1 MARIPSPDAVLSVVL
16 SSGCGIVSH
25 VMTTDAACPQR
36 DSGTDVMA
44 SLDGDGPDSRLVI
57 ADISRDE
64 AWVSMTEDDATP
76 LSAWR

>member
-1 MARIPSPDAVLSVVL
+1 
-16 SSGCGIVSH
+16 
-25 VMTTDAACPQR
+25 MTTDAACPPTSR

-44 SLDGDGPDSRLVI
+44 SLDGDGPESRLVI

-64 AWVSMTEDDATP
+64 AWVSMTANDATP